1 MNDEYINMLNNV
13 ENHITIT
20 TMMNHCIEH
29 YIHGRNMYSSME
41 EKEVLLDYI
50 DTLMMDAVVDCLKD
64 IIMNGVVI
72 C

>member
-13 ENHITIT
+13 ESHITIT
-20 TMMNHCIEH
+20 NMMNHCIEH
-29 YIHGRNMYSSME
+29 YVHERNLYSCMK
-41 EKEVLLDYI
+41 EKVVLLDYI
-50 DTLMMDAVVDCLKD
+50 GILRMDAVVDCLRD